1 MNLRKP
7 KNRPAV
13 HISILAYIAYQNL
26 LHKKLRTLLTVFG
39 ISIGIGAVYFL
50 LSFGLGI
57 QRLVTNEVIGNQSIR
72 TIDVSVT
79 NSKVIRLDDTAIERI
94 KAVPDIDEIGN
105 VYYFPGSF
113 KLNNSESDSIVYG
126 VDKGYENL
134 TYLNLVK
141 GKLLSDAKDKK
152 NAVVIN
158 TATLESIGLSKNPE
172 AILGKEIELIVPLD
186 KVDKKIG
193 TYTEKFEIVGVID
206 SGSGAEIFINSSIFR
221 ELGVPALTQL
231 KVGAKDV
238 EAVTKIRK
246 QIESIGFGTSSPVD
260 TLNDINKVFKFLNI
274 ILVGFG
280 GIGMIIAVLGMFNTL
295 TISLL
300 ERTKEIGLMV
310 ALGARSVDMKRLF
323 IFEAL
328 FLSIFGAIIG
338 IISALFLGLIVN
350 LMMNMSASHRG
361 VKDSFSLFSNP
372 PLLIFSVIAFMAFVG
387 LLVVILPARRAQKV
401 NPIDALRRE

>member
-1 MNLRKP
+1 
-7 KNRPAV
+7 
-13 HISILAYIAYQNL
+13 
-26 LHKKLRTLLTVFG
+26 
-39 ISIGIGAVYFL
+39 
-50 LSFGLGI
+50 
-57 QRLVTNEVIGNQSIR
+57 
-72 TIDVSVT
+72 
-79 NSKVIRLDDTAIERI
+79 
-94 KAVPDIDEIGN
+94 